1 MVGVARGRPGGIF
14 LRGGFMQYVL
24 AAIFGIA
31 AFAGYKGWPLY
42 TVVLFGGAFVA
53 WNLAYFGTGSL
64 KIAAGGPVAYLLR
77 TSIICIVQAGALYGV
92 GVGVHY
98 LIG

>member
-1 MVGVARGRPGGIF
+1 LKGN
-14 LRGGFMQYVL
+14 FMQYLL
-24 AAIFGIA
+24 AALFGIA

-42 TVVLFGGAFVA
+42 TVVLFGAAFVA

-64 KIAAGGPVAYLLR
+64 KIAAGGPPAYLLR
-77 TSIICIVQAGALYGV
+77 TSIISIIQAAALYGV
-92 GVGVHY
+92 GVGVRY

>member
-1 MVGVARGRPGGIF
+1 
-14 LRGGFMQYVL
+14 LKDNFMHYLL

-42 TVVLFGGAFVA
+42 TLVLFGGAFVA
-53 WNLAYFGTGSL
+53 WNLAYFGTGAL
-64 KIAAGGPVAYLLR
+64 KIASGGPLAYLLGA
-77 TSIICIVQAGALYGV
+77 SIISIIQAAALYGM
-92 GVGVHY
+92 GVGVRY

>member
-1 MVGVARGRPGGIF
+1 MRY
-14 LRGGFMQYVL
+14 LL
-24 AAIFGIA
+24 AALLGIA

-42 TVVLFGGAFVA
+42 TVILLGGAFVA

-64 KIAAGGPVAYLLR
+64 KIAAGGPFAYLLR
-77 TSIICIVQAGALYGV
+77 ASIMSVIQAAALYGA
-92 GVGVHY
+92 GVGVRY